1 MDPFSHLLHFHSLSP
16 FEFLSLRRNILFY
29 DIIFK
34 NVFFI
39 IIIIILIPLAPT
51 ASDAFV
57 AVYVPEFTPV
67 FWH

>member
-1 MDPFSHLLHFHSLSP
+1 MDPFFHLLHFHSLSP
-16 FEFLSLRRNILFY
+16 FEFLSLRLNILFY
-29 DIIFK
+29 VIIFK

-39 IIIIILIPLAPT
+39 IIIIILIPLAC
-51 ASDAFV
+51 DAAV